1 MIVETSEYK
10 LKYLAIFLTTTLQV
24 ISLNSLNNTSI
35 ETSTGSM
42 HTGNINM
49 VCKALIS
56 DLARINNGV
65 NNIATTMKEATANKI
80 LESFMIVKFKC

>member
-35 ETSTGSM
+35 ETITGSM
-42 HTGNINM
+42 PL
-49 VCKALIS
+49 VIS
-56 DLARINNGV
+56 
-65 NNIATTMKEATANKI
+65 TW
-80 LESFMIVKFKC
+80 FVKR